1 MNAPTTVVA
10 GQVPSPT
17 LVSRWVGTTV
27 ASSPASTARS
37 GSDGS
42 ARWSQVKWNTVD
54 PHAVA
59 TSAISTA
66 TGYHPTAPRS
76 CASTTTV
83 SPAASRSRTTRPVSA
98 SSAPSPTTV
107 SPGSGWNTR
116 SGLHPRLVRAQAPG
130 GGA

>member
-1 MNAPTTVVA
+1 MALAAGSPRRAGSASRYWQVTSRPGPTGTAPTTGPARGSGTGLNAPTTQVS

-54 PHAVA
+54 PQAVA

-66 TGYHPTAPRS
+66 TG
-76 CASTTTV
+76 
-83 SPAASRSRTTRPVSA
+83 
-98 SSAPSPTTV
+98 
-107 SPGSGWNTR
+107 
-116 SGLHPRLVRAQAPG
+116 
-130 GGA
+130 

>member
-1 MNAPTTVVA
+1 PASGSGTGLNAPTTVVS
-10 GQVPSPT
+10 GQARSLT

-59 TSAISTA
+59 TSAISTV
-66 TGYHPTAPRS
+66 TGYHPTAPSS
-76 CASTTTV
+76 CARTTTV
-83 SPAASRSRTTRPVSA
+83 SPAASRSRTGCPAAARRAA
-98 SSAPSPTTV
+98 SPPAGPP
-107 SPGSGWNTR
+107 
-116 SGLHPRLVRAQAPG
+116 
-130 GGA
+130 